1 MDLSGE
7 IPVGRKVP
15 SNKEVGWQSQAVN
28 GFKRWIKE
36 KAEDMDVKSNSG
48 RRFLRASLEVGQTKE
63 GKLDEKKRKHGTF
76 HQRDSASGHHCISL
90 PTDIDRCDHLHSEGR
105 KGEMR

>member
-36 KAEDMDVKSNSG
+36 KVEDMDVKSNSG

-63 GKLDEKKRKHGTF
+63 GKLDEKKENMARSISETLLQGIIAF
-76 HQRDSASGHHCISL
+76 HCPQI
-90 PTDIDRCDHLHSEGR
+90 
-105 KGEMR
+105 